1 MAFQTLSVIVPVV
14 SETQSLIETIETIIK
29 TCDKADLKEI
39 IICPAYFASP
49 ESKRIAHE
57 LCEKYKDIP
66 VSIVFQNDTFEDV
79 IKEILQIVSGS
90 HYIFQPA
97 DLEEDPAMLADFIEE
112 AKKNPQAVIT
122 GSRFLIKGHAKNCAL
137 RKRIIFFFFRRF
149 FNILYSVKLTDP
161 TFLYQM
167 IPSKA
172 AKALFLREKSY
183 SILYELFLKLI
194 RKGTTVIEVPVE
206 FNSRV
211 DGKSEVRL
219 IKDGLRIFLVFFRI
233 RFFGNTG

>member
-1 MAFQTLSVIVPVV
+1 MAFQALSVIVPVV
-14 SETQSLIETIETIIK
+14 SETQSLIETVETIIK
-29 TCDKADLKEI
+29 TCDKTDLKEI
-39 IICPAYFASP
+39 IICLAHFASS

-66 VSIVFQNDTFEDV
+66 VSIVLQDGTFEDA
-79 IKEILQIVSGS
+79 IKEILQVVAGS

-97 DLEEDPAMLADFIEE
+97 DLEEDPAMLADFINE
-112 AKKNPQAVIT
+112 AKKNPRAVIT

-137 RKRIIFFFFRRF
+137 SKRIIFFFFRRF

-167 IPSKA
+167 VPSKA

-183 SILYELFLKLI
+183 SIMYEIFYKLI
-194 RKGTTVIEVPVE
+194 RIDTKIQEVPVE
-206 FNSRV
+206 FNSRP

-219 IKDGLRIFLVFFRI
+219 FKDGWRIFWVFFWV
-233 RFFGNTG
+233 RFYNTP